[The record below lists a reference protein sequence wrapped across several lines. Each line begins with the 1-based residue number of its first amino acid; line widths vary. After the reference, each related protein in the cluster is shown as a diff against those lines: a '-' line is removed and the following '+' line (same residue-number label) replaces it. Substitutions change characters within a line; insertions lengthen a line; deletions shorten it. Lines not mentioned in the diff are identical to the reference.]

1 MKTKQPQTATGFLA
15 AMLIGFIVGGI
26 LYYAI
31 TAPIDARV
39 EREREYF
46 KQAHELHR
54 DAERWMSMARNAR

>member
-15 AMLIGFIVGGI
+15 AMLIGFIIGGI

-39 EREREYF
+39 EREREYL
-46 KQAHELHR
+46 KETTELHR
-54 DAERWMSMARNAR
+54 NAEQWMRMARNAR